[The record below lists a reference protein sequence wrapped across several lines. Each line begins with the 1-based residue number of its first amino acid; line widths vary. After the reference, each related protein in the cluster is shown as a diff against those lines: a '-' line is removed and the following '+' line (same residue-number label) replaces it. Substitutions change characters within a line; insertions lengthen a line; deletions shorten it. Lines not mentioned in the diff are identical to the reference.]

1 MKYDGRWAKVA
12 QAMISEYGLTKHSI
26 VLQINCEKGYLL
38 ADLSVQVPGMKIV
51 GIEPSSYARNHAPDA
66 HTRSSI
72 LPSWKFDV
80 EAFDLV
86 IALGVVYT
94 FNLPDAIQCLRKID
108 RLGHRSFI
116 TLAAYETEEDL
127 RLFRAWTLL
136 GTTILKKDEWIEV
149 MKHAGYSSDYS
160 FVTAETLRL
169 REG

>member
-1 MKYDGRWAKVA
+1 MKYDDRWGPVA
-12 QAMISEYGLTKHSI
+12 SDFCMEYGLDVKSSI
-26 VLQINCEKGYLL
+26 LQINCEKGYLL
-38 ADLSVQVPGMKIV
+38 RQFLNIYGNMKVV
-51 GIEPSSYARNHAPDA
+51 GVESSSYARRHASQPL
-66 HTRSSI
+66 
-72 LPSWKFDV
+72 LPSLSFDK
-80 EAFDLV
+80 EQFDLC

-94 FNLPDAIQCLRKID
+94 LNLGGAIQCLREID
-108 RLGHRSFI
+108 RISFRSFI

-136 GTTILKKDEWIEV
+136 GTTILKKEEWIEV